1 MTEPPR
7 RRRRRRRVA
16 GGSRPEAVAAA
27 RFRRSDMRQLAREKL
42 RQDIANANSPNE
54 YIEALEIRD
63 LYALINRPVVT
74 RLGRGTLW
82 RAFTSDVGV
91 VLDSSPNRVTFM
103 HPVEVLG
110 AA

>member
-27 RFRRSDMRQLAREKL
+27 RFRRLDMRQLAREKL

-54 YIEALEIRD
+54 YIEALIDDGGGSNEPWI
-63 LYALINRPVVT
+63 
-74 RLGRGTLW
+74 
-82 RAFTSDVGV
+82 
-91 VLDSSPNRVTFM
+91 SP
-103 HPVEVLG
+103 PGGGL
-110 AA
+110 